1 MKRECGNCNVCC
13 IIGAVPELCKP
24 AHTPCVFLK
33 DKPCKKGCCSMFDS
47 PNLPKTCSEYDCA
60 WKRGFGEQYGKP
72 SQNGVLFSIIK
83 LENQTYATAIE
94 VKEGS
99 ITGYGE
105 NMALEIARE
114 TNIPI
119 IVVAYGRKPP
129 LDNGDWVIITEK
141 TLPKCKRI
149 AGEEIYRFDDDVA
162 MYELL
167 KGK

>member
-33 DKPCKKGCCSMFDS
+33 QCNKGCCSIFNK
-47 PNLPKTCSEYDCA
+47 PELPDTCRNYDCA
-60 WKRGFGEQYGKP
+60 WKRGFGEHYGRP
-72 SQNGVLFSIIK
+72 DQNKVLFTSNS
-83 LENQTYATAIE
+83 LENQVFFTAIE
-94 VKEGS
+94 VEKDA
-99 ITGYGE
+99 ITRYGE
-105 NMALEIARE
+105 NMALAIARE

-119 IVVAYGRKPP
+119 IVVAHGKNPP
-129 LDNGDWVIITEK
+129 LDNGDWHLNLFQPI
-141 TLPKCKRI
+141 PRCKRI
-149 AGEEIYRFDDDVA
+149 AGELIEIFNDDVA